1 MSSPPPGHDPNDY
14 EIGKRVGLETLN
26 IMNKDGTM
34 NAAAGKYSG
43 LDRFEARQQLWADME
58 AAGLA
63 LKKENYTLR

>member
-1 MSSPPPGHDPNDY
+1 
-14 EIGKRVGLETLN
+14 VGLETLT

-34 NAAAGKYSG
+34 NAAAGKYAG
-43 LDRFEARQQLWADME
+43 LDRFEARKQLWADME